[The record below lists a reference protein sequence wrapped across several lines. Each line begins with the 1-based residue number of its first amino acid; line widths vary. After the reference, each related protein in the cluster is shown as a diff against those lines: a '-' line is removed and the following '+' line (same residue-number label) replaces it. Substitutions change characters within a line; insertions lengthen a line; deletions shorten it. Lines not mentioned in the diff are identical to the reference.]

1 MFHFPLKTI
10 VMAIRLVVFGL
21 LSLRG
26 AERSFLLFNKWFK
39 GGLPCH
45 VVIQNWI
52 LRFGLYKLRQ
62 VVQARNDWV
71 YILDHTIEF
80 GTKKCL
86 VVLGVTLE
94 QFRKNK
100 CKMRH
105 QDMEVLAI
113 DITEKATAASVTEVL
128 CRIAKTTGLPA
139 QILSD
144 GGHSIK
150 RGITDFIDG
159 SGSAIRQTYDVTH
172 KTALIL
178 EHHLK
183 DDDNW
188 KRFIE
193 LACETKRCLIHTA
206 IGFIAPPKPKD
217 KARWSNLD
225 DYIEWAEN
233 IICRGMTKLKTAER
247 EKFNARLA
255 WVRTFKP
262 QITEWRTM
270 LDILQALKNEIK
282 GNGLNENAKS
292 TFMQSTAALK
302 LNTPRLI
309 EVRNEALAY
318 IEKECAGVADVYPGC
333 SDIIESV
340 LGKYKVFSGKSPMK
354 EVGRAVLTIP
364 VFTSNVDYGEVKAAM
379 ESVSAN
385 DVKEWLDENIGESLF
400 TKRKL
405 AFNLKRTKSKVNKF
419 SENMKKA
426 VSF

>member
-1 MFHFPLKTI
+1 
-10 VMAIRLVVFGL
+10 MAIRLVVFGL

-26 AERSFLLFNKWFK
+26 AEHSFQLFNKWFK

-62 VVQARNDWV
+62 AAQKRNDWV

-86 VVLGVTLE
+86 VVLGITLE
-94 QFRKNK
+94 QFRKKK
-100 CKMRH
+100 CRIHH
-105 QDMEVLAI
+105 QDMEVLGI
-113 DITEKATAASVTEVL
+113 DITEKADAASVTKVL
-128 CRIAKTTGLPA
+128 YRITETTGLPA

-144 GGHSIK
+144 GGSNIK
-150 RGITDFIDG
+150 RGVSDFIEKAKKTLCN
-159 SGSAIRQTYDVTH
+159 SKIRQTYDVTH
-172 KTALIL
+172 KAALII

-183 DDDNW
+183 DDEIW
-188 KRFIE
+188 KTFISSV
-193 LACETKRCLIHTA
+193 CETKRCLIHTA

-225 DYIEWAEN
+225 DYVEWAETVM
-233 IICRGMTKLKTAER
+233 RWGKKKMQKAER
-247 EKFNARLA
+247 DKFNDKLSWLQA
-255 WVRTFKP
+255 FKP
-262 QITEWRTM
+262 HIAEWRTM
-270 LDILQALKNEIK
+270 LDILQALKNEVK
-282 GNGLNENAKS
+282 SNGLNERTKS
-292 TFMQSTAALK
+292 NFEQSISKLK
-302 LNTPRLI
+302 FNTPRLI

-318 IEKECAGVADVYPGC
+318 LEKECAGLSGVYPGC

-354 EVGRAVLTIP
+354 EVGKAVLTIP
-364 VFTSNVDYGEVKAAM
+364 VFTSNVDYNEVKTAM
-379 ESVSAN
+379 ESVSAA

-405 AFNLKRTKSKVNKF
+405 AFKLKRTKNAVNKL

-426 VSF
+426 ASF

>member
-10 VMAIRLVVFGL
+10 VMAIHLVVFGL

-26 AERSFLLFNKWFK
+26 AERGFLLFNKWFN

-62 VVQARNDWV
+62 AVQTRNDWV

-86 VVLGVTLE
+86 VVLGVTLK

-105 QDMEVLAI
+105 QDMKVLAI
-113 DITEKATAASVTEVL
+113 DITDKATAASVTEVL
-128 CRIAKTTGLPA
+128 RRIAKTTSLPA

-144 GGHSIK
+144 GGHNIK
-150 RGITDFIDG
+150 RGISDFITEAGIDYG
-159 SGSAIRQTYDVTH
+159 IRQTYDVTH
-172 KTALIL
+172 KAALIL

-183 DDDNW
+183 DDGNW
-188 KRFIE
+188 KRFID

-206 IGFIAPPKPKD
+206 IGFIAPPKPRD

-225 DYIEWAEN
+225 DYIGWAEN
-233 IICRGMTKLKTAER
+233 IMCLGRTKLLKAER
-247 EKFNARLA
+247 DKFNDKLA
-255 WVRTFKP
+255 WVQTFKP
-262 QITEWRTM
+262 HMTEWRTM
-270 LDILQALKNEIK
+270 LDILQALKNEVT
-282 GNGLNENAKS
+282 GNGLSENTKS
-292 TFMQSTAALK
+292 NFMQSTATLK

-318 IEKECAGVADVYPGC
+318 LEKECSGLSGVYPGC

-354 EVGRAVLTIP
+354 EVGKAVLTIP
-364 VFTSNVDYGEVKAAM
+364 VFTSNVDYDEVKAA
-379 ESVSAN
+379 
-385 DVKEWLDENIGESLF
+385 
-400 TKRKL
+400 
-405 AFNLKRTKSKVNKF
+405 
-419 SENMKKA
+419 
-426 VSF
+426 